1 MQLNLENYL
10 TSFSLAGN
18 IDLFDPCQ
26 KITQIETLDISGE
39 RYPKYVNEYWT
50 AKQRQ
55 SNAIHEIAYRACFKP
70 ELPRFFIDLLTN
82 PEDIVFDPF
91 SGRGTTALEAGLL
104 DRNII
109 ANDINPI
116 SKILTRSRFFVPDM
130 VSLKKRLDS
139 IPIMENGE
147 TDIDLTMFYH
157 PKTLNEIISIKRY
170 LSDRQGSKKEDE
182 LDLWIRMV
190 ATNRLT
196 GHSKG
201 FFSVYTLPPN
211 QATSQEG
218 QKKINNKL
226 QQRPEYRD
234 TKQLILGKTR
244 SLMKDLTTDLIK
256 RLKNVGISAQFLS
269 EDARDLKK
277 IDNNSVSLTVT
288 SPPFLDIVQYANDNW
303 LRCWF
308 NSIEISKVEK
318 KLTMSKKV
326 EDWCSV
332 MQDVFNELHRITK
345 KRGHVAFE
353 VGELRNGK
361 IVLDEYVIPL
371 GINSGFKCEGVMI
384 NQQVFTKTSNIW
396 GVSNNKR
403 GTNTNRI
410 VLFKKG

>member
-1 MQLNLENYL
+1 MQLGLEHYL
-10 TSFSLAGN
+10 KSFSLAGN
-18 IDLFDPCQ
+18 IDLFDSCQ
-26 KITQIETLDISGE
+26 KKTQLETLDIGGKE
-39 RYPKYVNEYWT
+39 YPKFINEYWT

-70 ELPRFFIDLLTN
+70 ELPRFFIELLTD
-82 PEDIVFDPF
+82 PGDVIFDPF

-104 DRNII
+104 GRNII

-116 SKILTRSRFFVPDM
+116 SEILTRSRFFVPDT
-130 VSLKKRLDS
+130 VLLKKRLDS
-139 IPIMENGE
+139 IQILEDEE

-157 PKTLNEIISIKRY
+157 PQTLNEIVSIKKY
-170 LSDRQGSKKEDE
+170 LMERQNSKKEDE
-182 LDLWIRMV
+182 LDSWIRMV

-218 QKKINNKL
+218 QKKINEKL
-226 QQRPEYRD
+226 QQRPEYRN
-234 TKQLILGKTR
+234 TKKLILEKTK
-244 SLMKDLTTDLIK
+244 SLTKDLTTELIK
-256 RLKNVGISAQFLS
+256 RLKRVRNSAQFLS
-269 EDARDLKK
+269 EDARDLRK
-277 IDNNSVSLTVT
+277 IDSNTVSLTVT
-288 SPPFLDIVQYANDNW
+288 SPPFLDIVQYADDNW

-308 NSIEISKVEK
+308 NSIEISRIEK
-318 KLTMSKKV
+318 KITMSRKI
-326 EDWCSV
+326 EDWCKV
-332 MQDVFNELHRITK
+332 MQTVFNELYRITK
-345 KRGHVAFE
+345 KSGHVAFE

-410 VLFKKG
+410 VLFKK

>member
-1 MQLNLENYL
+1 MQLGLENYL

-26 KITQIETLDISGE
+26 KKTQLETLDIGGKE
-39 RYPKYVNEYWT
+39 YPKFINEYWT

-70 ELPRFFIDLLTN
+70 ELPRFFIELLTE
-82 PEDIVFDPF
+82 PGDVVFDPF
-91 SGRGTTALEAGLL
+91 SGRGTTVLEAGLL
-104 DRNII
+104 GRNTI
-109 ANDINPI
+109 ASDINPI
-116 SKILTRSRFFVPDM
+116 SEILTRSRFFVPDR
-130 VSLKKRLDS
+130 VSLKRRLDS
-139 IPIMENGE
+139 IQILENGE

-157 PKTLNEIISIKRY
+157 PQTLNEIVSIKKY
-170 LSDRQGSKKEDE
+170 LLERQISKKEDE
-182 LDLWIRMV
+182 LDSWIRMV

-218 QKKINNKL
+218 QKKINEKL
-226 QQRPEYRD
+226 QQTPEYRN
-234 TKQLILGKTR
+234 TKELILGKTK
-244 SLMKDLTTDLIK
+244 SLTKDLTTELIK
-256 RLKNVGISAQFLS
+256 RLRNVGGSAQFLS

-277 IDNNSVSLTVT
+277 INNNSVCLTVT

-308 NSIEISKVEK
+308 NSIEISKVEEK
-318 KLTMSKKV
+318 ITMSKKIG
-326 EDWCSV
+326 DWCNV
-332 MQDVFNELHRITK
+332 MQDVFIELYRITK
-345 KRGHVAFE
+345 KGGHVAFE

-371 GINSGFKCEGVMI
+371 GVNSGFKCEGVMI

-410 VLFKKG
+410 VLFKK